1 MSCQYKD
8 HGKAVREPSTG
19 KGRFDLV
26 TPFGWMRLAKWYE
39 LGAHKYS
46 DRNWEKGMPFSRYID
61 SALRHIVKWIMGM
74 TDEDHLSA
82 AVWNL
87 LCIIHHEELG
97 QTELDDMPHYFNKKD
112 TLESNDLINQMRS
125 LYRQPPIF
133 SVLTTLL
140 LVNLTERQG
149 SDMKNKLHALLLI
162 ACTLPIMF
170 LEGDATATV
179 FVSMIAVPMFFA
191 KENWIY

>member
-1 MSCQYKD
+1 MTLSTAFTGKPATFSGGGHFMENPSLINDGGTRMSYGD
-8 HGKAVREPSTG
+8 GKAVREPSTG

-61 SALRHIVKWIMGM
+61 SALRHIVKYIMGM

-97 QTELDDMPHYFNKKD
+97 QTELDDMPHY
-112 TLESNDLINQMRS
+112 
-125 LYRQPPIF
+125 
-133 SVLTTLL
+133 LT
-140 LVNLTERQG
+140 
-149 SDMKNKLHALLLI
+149 
-162 ACTLPIMF
+162 
-170 LEGDATATV
+170 
-179 FVSMIAVPMFFA
+179 
-191 KENWIY
+191 KEAGTHVQTGTDPQ